1 MLRIFFPGCSE
12 IFQDVIRSYNPPE
25 NTVTCLNPPFSKNY
39 PVGIL
44 QIWHNLTQHFWAPF
58 HIYDLLIP
66 RWCVCIYVYIY
77 IYVYMYIYI
86 YIITWFLR
94 KDHKIHHKIH
104 HKIRYDGLY
113 DPDLLILWWIALYQS
128 WWSSYYWSEEPIIIY
143 YYIKNLIYLNIM
155 IIFHDTLW

>member
-1 MLRIFFPGCSE
+1 MYFPQW
-12 IFQDVIRSYNPPE
+12 IVTIPLKI
-25 NTVTCLNPPFSKNY
+25 TCLNPPKKKIQWGSCRSDT
-39 PVGIL
+39 
-44 QIWHNLTQHFWAPF
+44 IWHSISGHHFTSMIFWF
-58 HIYDLLIP
+58 HDDV
-66 RWCVCIYVYIY
+66 CVYMYIY
-77 IYVYMYIYI
+77 IYMCVYMYTCIYIYI